1 MDVQSRSRLS
11 VGTVVIGLHAA
22 LLLALAYPAASGV
35 TARDN
40 PKTVFVSF
48 VAPPAPEPAAV
59 QPRPKPEPK
68 PELPQPQPKPKIK
81 PESRP
86 VTKAP
91 QPSPLTEPAARAI
104 EAPPVAESPSSPSSP
119 AVPSAPALTAPVAAA
134 PASPPPPPATPRTIT
149 SGIQY
154 LQAPAPEYP
163 SAARRMGEEGQVV
176 MRVLVNERGRP
187 ERAEV
192 QTSSGSSRLDDA
204 ARRAVLRAVFKPHI
218 EDGRPIA
225 VFAVI
230 PIRFQLDS

>member
-1 MDVQSRSRLS
+1 MTNASPPSPPAGLNAALARAARL
-11 VGTVVIGLHAA
+11 GMIIAAHAA
-22 LLLALAYPAASGV
+22 LLFFAVSASGFHAPASSD
-35 TARDN
+35 T
-40 PKTVFVSF
+40 PQTVFVSF
-48 VAPPAPEPAAV
+48 VAPPAPQPVAV
-59 QPRPKPEPK
+59 QPPK
-68 PELPQPQPKPKIK
+68 QQPKPKPK
-81 PESRP
+81 PDRLVQKP
-86 VTKAP
+86 LAP
-91 QPSPLTEPAARAI
+91 TPLTEPSPRAI
-104 EAPPVAESPSSPSSP
+104 EAPPVDEAPPPPP
-119 AVPSAPALTAPVAAA
+119 APPVAPVAAA
-134 PASPPPPPATPRTIT
+134 PAAAPAAPPPPPATPRTIT

-163 SAARRMGEEGQVV
+163 AAARRMGEEGQVV

-187 ERAEV
+187 ERTEV